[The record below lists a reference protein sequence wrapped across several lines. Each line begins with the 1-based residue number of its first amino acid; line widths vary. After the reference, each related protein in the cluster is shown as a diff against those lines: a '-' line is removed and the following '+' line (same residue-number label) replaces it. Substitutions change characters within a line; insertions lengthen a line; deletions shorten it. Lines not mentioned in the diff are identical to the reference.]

1 MATVLRRD
9 RNRGL
14 IPRVGTL
21 SREQTLA
28 NAQEA

>member
-9 RNRGL
+9 QNRGL